1 MIIFLVKNG
10 FDYQYIS
17 WNIGV
22 YEFYYLFINALN
34 LNLRILQH
42 SSIMLTGSIATFFM
56 EKNKDTY
63 IDILGKQ
70 IVELK
75 NIIEKGFKKELRLK
89 NGKEENKNIVL
100 DLNMLSK
107 IFKK

>member
-1 MIIFLVKNG
+1 MIVFLVKNG
-10 FDYQYIS
+10 FDYQYIC
-17 WNIGV
+17 WDIGI

-56 EKNKDTY
+56 DKHKDTY
-63 IDILGKQ
+63 IDILSKQ
-70 IVELK
+70 IYELK
-75 NIIEKGFKKELRLK
+75 KTIEEGFNKDKILNKET
-89 NGKEENKNIVL
+89 NKNITL
-100 DLNMLSK
+100 DLNMLNK